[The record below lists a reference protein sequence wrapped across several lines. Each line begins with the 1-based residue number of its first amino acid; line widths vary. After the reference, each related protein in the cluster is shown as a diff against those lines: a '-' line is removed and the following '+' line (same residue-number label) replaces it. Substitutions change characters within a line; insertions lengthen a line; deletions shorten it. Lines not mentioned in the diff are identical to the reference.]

1 MSPLILP
8 NWPQPASVQACAT
21 TRHGGVSLPPYESLN
36 LGGHVGDVAEAV
48 AFNRQRL
55 NAMAE
60 LPAPVHW
67 LEQVHGTNVAR
78 LTADTSFNEVQTA
91 DAAYTNQPGVVCA
104 VMTADCLPV
113 LFCSRAGDEVAAAHA
128 GWRGLNAGVLENTV
142 AAFNA
147 PPQDIIAWMGPAIG
161 AQKFEVGPEVRDAF
175 ITSLPKSALAF
186 TVFGEKYLAD
196 IFMLARLRLQACG
209 LINITGGE
217 FCTVTDNDNF
227 FSYRRDGITGRLASL
242 IWLR

>member
-1 MSPLILP
+1 MGPLIPP

-36 LGGHVGDVAEAV
+36 LGGHVGDAVEAV
-48 AFNRQRL
+48 ASNRQRL
-55 NAMAE
+55 MTMAE
-60 LPAPVHW
+60 LPGSVHW

-78 LTADTSFNEVQTA
+78 LTGDTSFNDVQTA
-91 DAAYTNQPGVVCA
+91 DAAYTNESGVVCA

-142 AAFNA
+142 AAFHA
-147 PPQDIIAWMGPAIG
+147 QPQDIIAWMGPAIG
-161 AQKFEVGPEVRDAF
+161 AKKFEVGPEVRDAF
-175 ITSLPKSALAF
+175 ITSLPESAVAF
-186 TVFGEKYLAD
+186 SVFGEKYLAD

-209 LINITGGE
+209 LINIYGGE
-217 FCTVTDNDNF
+217 FCTVTDSDNF
-227 FSYRRDGITGRLASL
+227 FSYRRDGTTGRLASL